1 MITTINFLILA
12 ICILVGLNAF
22 AIKSLVRYKIKVKS
36 ELEKLDDYRISQN
49 RHMNSIRQ
57 DIDSIMFELR
67 ETKNTASLASNNKFH
82 IDNLSRDLD
91 QTIGTID
98 QVQEKIA
105 ELNVTLENIA
115 NELNKQ
121 KP

>member
-12 ICILVGLNAF
+12 ICILVGLNAY
-22 AIKSLVRYKIKVKS
+22 AIKSLIRSKAKVKS

-67 ETKNTASLASNNKFH
+67 ETKNTANLASNNKFH
-82 IDNLSRDLD
+82 IDNLSKDLD
-91 QTIGTID
+91 QTVTTID
-98 QVQEKIA
+98 QMQEKIA
-105 ELNVTLENIA
+105 EVNVTLENII

-121 KP
+121 RD